1 MTHSAAAK
9 IITLYEQ
16 HAEAWKRLRTTD
28 LFERPWLD
36 RFLNLV
42 PTNARLLDIGCGN
55 GTPIAEYF
63 IRQGFGVL
71 GIDSSGSM
79 IDSCL
84 KTFPHQQWRVADM
97 RALALDETF
106 GGLIAWDSFFHLT
119 RNDQRQMFNVFRNHA
134 GSKAA
139 LMFTSGTSD
148 GEAIGTFEGEPLYH
162 SSLAPAEYRQLLHEN
177 GFRVVKMVFEDSE
190 CGGRTVWLAQ
200 STI

>member
-16 HAEAWKRLRTTD
+16 HAEAWKRLRATD

-63 IRQGFGVL
+63 IRQGFGV
-71 GIDSSGSM
+71 
-79 IDSCL
+79 
-84 KTFPHQQWRVADM
+84 
-97 RALALDETF
+97 
-106 GGLIAWDSFFHLT
+106 
-119 RNDQRQMFNVFRNHA
+119 
-134 GSKAA
+134 
-139 LMFTSGTSD
+139 
-148 GEAIGTFEGEPLYH
+148 H
-162 SSLAPAEYRQLLHEN
+162 SSLAPAEYRQLLNEN
-177 GFRVVKMVFEDSE
+177 GFRVVKMVFEDPE

>member
-1 MTHSAAAK
+1 MTHFAAAK
-9 IITLYEQ
+9 IISLYEQ

-63 IRQGFGVL
+63 IQQGFGIM

-84 KTFPHQQWRVADM
+84 KTFPYQQWRVADM
-97 RALALDETF
+97 RELALDETF

-119 RNDQRQMFNVFRNHA
+119 RNDQRQMFKVFRKHV

-139 LMFTSGTSD
+139 LMFTSGPSD

-177 GFRVVKMVFEDSE
+177 DFRVVKMVLEDPE
-190 CGGRTVWLAQ
+190 CQGRTVWLAQ